1 MKRIGLL
8 LVLLA
13 GLQNGM
19 LAQEEKNV
27 TICWDVSLSMMD
39 RDIEKEYYFLDAYF
53 KTIQNADVTLLTF
66 NNQIISKND
75 FKVASGNWS
84 EIKEKLKTIVYDGAT
99 SYEELGEYVNKGEVL
114 LFTDGKQNI
123 SASSPSFEGELYI
136 VNSSNFFDRASL
148 NLLAIVNNG
157 NLVNLLDKENK
168 KTSKENQ
175 KEYSGTIYNG
185 TSGLASAKIYI
196 KGFPSKQ
203 ISSDI
208 QGNFRINGA
217 VGDTLV
223 VSYGNRKTE
232 HTLDENLA
240 LNFSFEESGIQ
251 LEEVVVTEEIPVL
264 EEEITTAYGKE
275 KKDKVGYAVQSI
287 TDRDISDASTT
298 VSNAIQ
304 GKFSGVKL
312 GQNDDLSQ
320 IKMRPSNSIL
330 GNNYGLIVID
340 GVPMERSNSS
350 TIGLGDDSPARGGGG
365 DVAANVVNTSF
376 IDPKNI
382 AKITVLKGLA
392 ATNRYGSMGANG
404 VLLITT
410 KTATFDG
417 PRKQKKDL
425 ARLTNNVYDGKIK
438 VNSKTLVTP
447 YLKELKK
454 GKDLQ
459 EAYNIYLNQR
469 GKYLETSEYLLDVYG
484 FFYTSNQ
491 EIAERILSNILEKED
506 TKFEEL
512 RGMFLKSEESGNHK
526 MALLAANKM
535 LDAFPN
541 KIQPYFDVAIAH
553 RNMGNYQDAL
563 NMFNT
568 IADGT
573 ANVKLNFG
581 SLEKVVG
588 TEIRNLINRERK
600 NVDIKKVNQKYLNN
614 LTYNARLMLDWNNP
628 DAEFVVQFVNPQKR
642 FFNWEHTDTGDKKRI
657 LDELQHGFANEQF
670 EIVGADTKGDW
681 ILNVTYLGNRTSGNK
696 APTFLKCTVQYNFGK
711 PNQTSEEHLVRLQD
725 MDDEQQLAKF
735 TVQ

>member
-19 LAQEEKNV
+19 FAQEEKNV

-66 NNQIISKND
+66 SNQIISKND

-99 SYEELGEYVNKGEVL
+99 SYEELGEYVDKGEVL

-123 SASSPSFEGELYI
+123 SASSPNFEGELYI

-157 NLVNLLDKENK
+157 NLVNLLDKKNK
-168 KTSKENQ
+168 KASEENQ

-196 KGFPSKQ
+196 KGFPAKQ

-208 QGNFRINGA
+208 QGNFKINGA

-223 VSYGNRKTE
+223 VSYGNKIAE
-232 HTLDENLA
+232 HTLDNNFA

-251 LEEVVVTEEIPVL
+251 LDEVIVTEKVPVQ
-264 EEEITTAYGKE
+264 EEEIITAYGKE
-275 KKDKVGYAVQSI
+275 NKDKIGYAVQSI
-287 TDRDISDASTT
+287 SDEDIAPVSTT
-298 VSNAIQ
+298 VNNAVQ
-304 GKFSGVKL
+304 GKFSGVSL
-312 GQNDDLSQ
+312 GQNEDLSEV
-320 IKMRPSNSIL
+320 KMRPANSIL
-330 GNNYGLIVID
+330 GNNYGLIVVD
-340 GVPMERSNSS
+340 GVPMERSNSYS
-350 TIGLGDDSPARGGGG
+350 GEIAD
-365 DVAANVVNTSF
+365 TSF
-376 IDPKNI
+376 IDPQNI
-382 AKITVLKGLA
+382 ASITVLKGLS
-392 ATNRYGSMGANG
+392 ATNRYGSEGANG

-573 ANVKLNFG
+573 ANIKLNFG

-588 TEIRNLINRERK
+588 TEIRNLINKERK
-600 NVDIKKVNQKYLNN
+600 NLDIKKVNQKYLNN

-642 FFNWEHTDTGDKKRI
+642 FFNWEHTDASDKKRI

>member
-1 MKRIGLL
+1 MKHFLFLIF
-8 LVLLA
+8 LVILIPSI
-13 GLQNGM
+13 
-19 LAQEEKNV
+19 LAQEKTV
-27 TICWDVSLSMMD
+27 TICWDVSLSMKN
-39 RDIEKEYYFLDAYF
+39 RDIDKEYYFLDAYF

-66 NNQIISKND
+66 SNQVISKSD
-75 FKVASGNWS
+75 FTVASGNWS
-84 EIKEKLKTIVYDGAT
+84 GIKEKLQTLNYDGAT
-99 SYEELGEYVNKGEVL
+99 SYDELDAYVDKGEAL
-114 LFTDGKQNI
+114 LFTDGKQNMG
-123 SASSPSFEGELYI
+123 SSSPSFEGELYI
-136 VNSSNFFDRASL
+136 VNSSKDFDRASL

-208 QGNFRINGA
+208 QGNFKINGA

-223 VSYGNRKTE
+223 VSYGNKIAE
-232 HTLDENLA
+232 HTLDNNFA

-251 LEEVVVTEEIPVL
+251 LDEVIVMEEIPAQ

-275 KKDKVGYAVQSI
+275 NKDKIGYAVQSI
-287 TDRDISDASTT
+287 SDDDIAPVSTT
-298 VSNAIQ
+298 VNNAVQ
-304 GKFSGVKL
+304 GKFSGVSL
-312 GQNDDLSQ
+312 GQNEDLSQ
-320 IKMRPSNSIL
+320 VKMRPSNSIL

-340 GVPMERSNSS
+340 GVPMERSNSA
-350 TIGLGDDSPARGGGG
+350 TGEIAD
-365 DVAANVVNTSF
+365 TSF
-376 IDPKNI
+376 IDPQNI
-382 AKITVLKGLA
+382 ASITVLKGLS
-392 ATNRYGSMGANG
+392 ATNRYGSQGANG

-410 KTATFDG
+410 KTATLDG

-469 GKYLETSEYLLDVYG
+469 KRYWSTSEYLLDVYE
-484 FFYTSNQ
+484 FFYASNQ
-491 EIAERILSNILEKED
+491 EIAERILSNTLEKQD
-506 TKFEEL
+506 ASYEEL
-512 RGMFLKSEESGNHK
+512 RGMFLKAEENGNHK

-535 LDAFPN
+535 LETFPN
-541 KIQPYFDVAIAH
+541 KIQPYFDVAVAH
-553 RNMGNYQDAL
+553 KNIGNHQSAL

-581 SLEKVVG
+581 GLEKVVG
-588 TEIRNLINRERK
+588 TEIRNLINKERK
-600 NVDIKKVNQKYLNN
+600 NLDIKKVNQKYLNN

-642 FFNWEHTDTGDKKRI
+642 FFNWEHTDTSDKKRI

>member
-66 NNQIISKND
+66 SNQIISKND

-99 SYEELGEYVNKGEVL
+99 SYEELGEYVDKGEVL

-168 KTSKENQ
+168 KASEENQ

-196 KGFPSKQ
+196 KGFPAKQ

-208 QGNFRINGA
+208 QGNFKINGA

-223 VSYGNRKTE
+223 VSYGNKIAE
-232 HTLDENLA
+232 HTLDNNFA

-251 LEEVVVTEEIPVL
+251 LDEVIVTEKVPVQ
-264 EEEITTAYGKE
+264 EEEIITAYGKE
-275 KKDKVGYAVQSI
+275 NKDKIGYAVQSI
-287 TDRDISDASTT
+287 SDEDIAPVSTT
-298 VSNAIQ
+298 VNNAVQ
-304 GKFSGVKL
+304 GKFSGVSL
-312 GQNDDLSQ
+312 GQNEDLSEV
-320 IKMRPSNSIL
+320 KMRPANSIL
-330 GNNYGLIVID
+330 GNNYGLIVVD
-340 GVPMERSNSS
+340 GVPMERSNSYS
-350 TIGLGDDSPARGGGG
+350 GEIAD
-365 DVAANVVNTSF
+365 TSF
-376 IDPKNI
+376 IDPQNI
-382 AKITVLKGLA
+382 ASITVLKGLS
-392 ATNRYGSMGANG
+392 ATNRYGSEGANG

-491 EIAERILSNILEKED
+491 EIAKRILSNILEKED

-541 KIQPYFDVAIAH
+541 KIQPYFDAAIAH
-553 RNMGNYQDAL
+553 RNMGNHQDAL

-588 TEIRNLINRERK
+588 TEIRNLINKERK
-600 NVDIKKVNQKYLNN
+600 NLDIKKVNQKYLNN

-642 FFNWEHTDTGDKKRI
+642 FFNWEHTDTSDKRRI